1 MTRFKYALG
10 LCGLSQSE
18 AAEYLGVSVSSIEK
32 WSRGVK
38 GPPPGVWEDLARLW
52 AEIKKA
58 AGLVVSDDLQRGPAM
73 AAAALYLLTENDQ
86 I

>member
-18 AAEYLGVSVSSIEK
+18 AAEYLGVSVSSVEK

-38 GPPPGVWEDLARLW
+38 GPPIGVWEDLARLW
-52 AEIKKA
+52 AQIKA
-58 AGLVVSDDLQRGPAM
+58 SASLDVAGDLQPGPAM
-73 AAAALYLLTENDQ
+73 AAAALYLLTDENK